1 MGAEEII
8 AVLRDN
14 KSDIEKYG
22 VDRIGLFGS
31 YSKDQQTVNSDVDVL
46 VRFKKERKT
55 FDNYMDLKFYL
66 EDLLGKKVDLII
78 VENIKMGLKDEIWE
92 VSSMRNYRVYLSD
105 ILDCI
110 NRIERYTK
118 GISYSE
124 FVKDELIQDGVI
136 RNLEI
141 IGEAV
146 KKLPAE
152 VRESSSDIEWRK
164 IAGLRDILIYDY
176 FGIDYDIIWDV
187 KENKMPALK
196 ETVKRLLDED

>member
-1 MGAEEII
+1 
-8 AVLRDN
+8 
-14 KSDIEKYG
+14 
-22 VDRIGLFGS
+22 
-31 YSKDQQTVNSDVDVL
+31 
-46 VRFKKERKT
+46 
-55 FDNYMDLKFYL
+55 
-66 EDLLGKKVDLII
+66 
-78 VENIKMGLKDEIWE
+78 
-92 VSSMRNYRVYLSD
+92 MRNYRVYLSD

-152 VRESSSDIEWRK
+152 VRESSSEIEWRK
-164 IAGLRDILIYDY
+164 IAGLRDILIHDY

>member
-1 MGAEEII
+1 MWYNNDIVCALKKELRTMGAEEII

-78 VENIKMGLKDEIWE
+78 VENIKMGLKDEILG
-92 VSSMRNYRVYLSD
+92 S
-105 ILDCI
+105 
-110 NRIERYTK
+110 
-118 GISYSE
+118 
-124 FVKDELIQDGVI
+124 VKY
-136 RNLEI
+136 
-141 IGEAV
+141 A
-146 KKLPAE
+146 
-152 VRESSSDIEWRK
+152 
-164 IAGLRDILIYDY
+164 
-176 FGIDYDIIWDV
+176 
-187 KENKMPALK
+187 
-196 ETVKRLLDED
+196 